1 MILTSTN
8 LECNQTKHCM
18 EPDTLSGNK
27 FLFLLLGIVFP
38 HSPNCKRN
46 LHTIK
51 SQIHSQVLLHMH
63 FVLNDSMKLPKLS
76 EISEM
81 RSGGGVN

>member
-1 MILTSTN
+1 
-8 LECNQTKHCM
+8 M

-51 SQIHSQVLLHMH
+51 SQIHSQLLLLMH
-63 FVLNDSMKLPKLS
+63 FVLNYSMKLSKLL

-81 RSGGGVN
+81 GSGGGVN